1 MTSGGKIKLPRKAQ
15 IGKLFV
21 RVGDKMVYLGSTCQT
36 SKSTITTVL
45 ILTTRSNTYN
55 NLQRVKQ

>member
-21 RVGDKMVYLGSTCQT
+21 RVGDIPVYPGSTRQT
-36 SKSTITTVL
+36 SKSTITSGT
-45 ILTTRSNTYN
+45 
-55 NLQRVKQ
+55 